1 MDGLLD
7 LFFALLALAG
17 KYWFVVLGYVIYR
30 MLGLD
35 KKKSAKEA
43 KRSQLPPLTP
53 TTSGGENRR
62 VTVGQRPAASQ
73 QQDAQ
78 PMPDETGET
87 LENRDYEWKPIPK
100 ATLTHVEQ
108 GESATPP
115 GILVPIYQDAAPIET
130 HVPVEPQHAVAKE
143 KLREGMKWAI
153 IFSEP
158 RSRSPYRPM
167 RGIHKSK

>member
-100 ATLTHVEQ
+100 SDLDARGARRVRHATGNFGADL
-108 GESATPP
+108 
-115 GILVPIYQDAAPIET
+115 
-130 HVPVEPQHAVAKE
+130 
-143 KLREGMKWAI
+143 
-153 IFSEP
+153 P
-158 RSRSPYRPM
+158 RCCPDRDPCA
-167 RGIHKSK
+167 G